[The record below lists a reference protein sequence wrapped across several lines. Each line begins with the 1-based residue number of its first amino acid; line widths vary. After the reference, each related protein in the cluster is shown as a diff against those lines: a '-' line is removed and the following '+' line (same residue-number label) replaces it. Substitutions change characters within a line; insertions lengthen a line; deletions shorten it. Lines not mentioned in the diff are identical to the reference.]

1 MSSRLKLKAAIY
13 VVTFC
18 QFVVPVIADTSD
30 AEVPQFGGPSSVGG
44 TLNDDSGDGLTDP
57 TYRSEGLR
65 NTLPGWFSFK
75 QMLVADYGL
84 SLSFDY
90 QALGQT
96 ASTSL
101 GDKSAAGGI
110 FRAYGSWT
118 LTGKESGNT
127 GTLVFKVE
135 NRHRLGTDV
144 APQNFGFEAGT
155 LSIPGTMF
163 SDINW
168 GLTNLYWQQRLADDR
183 VSIVLGQIDVTDFV
197 DVYGLINPVTSFSN
211 LSFLT
216 SPTIAVP
223 NQGLGA
229 AIGLR
234 LSDNFYSVA
243 SFADANG
250 EAFDPNFKLFKN
262 FETFKSFEIGYTSS
276 PDRTYFDNI
285 HVTFWQVD
293 KRKKVGVPSDHG
305 MAFSASWFFDNRWVP
320 FLRGGVSKGT
330 AALLDANVSAGL
342 GYFNRY
348 RDLMGVG
355 IGWGSAADD
364 TLPDQ
369 FTAEAYY
376 RFQVSPNF
384 AVTVDGQVI
393 ANPALNP
400 AKDAIGLLGIRGRV
414 NM

>member
-1 MSSRLKLKAAIY
+1 MSSLLKLKAAVY

-135 NRHRLGTDV
+135 NRHRLGADV
-144 APQNFGFEAGT
+144 APQNFGFEAGA

-197 DVYGLINPVTSFSN
+197 DVYGLINPVTSFSMD
-211 LSFLT
+211 
-216 SPTIAVP
+216 PM
-223 NQGLGA
+223 QA
-229 AIGLR
+229 A
-234 LSDNFYSVA
+234 
-243 SFADANG
+243 
-250 EAFDPNFKLFKN
+250 
-262 FETFKSFEIGYTSS
+262 
-276 PDRTYFDNI
+276 
-285 HVTFWQVD
+285 
-293 KRKKVGVPSDHG
+293 
-305 MAFSASWFFDNRWVP
+305 
-320 FLRGGVSKGT
+320 
-330 AALLDANVSAGL
+330 
-342 GYFNRY
+342 
-348 RDLMGVG
+348 
-355 IGWGSAADD
+355 
-364 TLPDQ
+364 
-369 FTAEAYY
+369 
-376 RFQVSPNF
+376 
-384 AVTVDGQVI
+384 
-393 ANPALNP
+393 
-400 AKDAIGLLGIRGRV
+400 
-414 NM
+414 